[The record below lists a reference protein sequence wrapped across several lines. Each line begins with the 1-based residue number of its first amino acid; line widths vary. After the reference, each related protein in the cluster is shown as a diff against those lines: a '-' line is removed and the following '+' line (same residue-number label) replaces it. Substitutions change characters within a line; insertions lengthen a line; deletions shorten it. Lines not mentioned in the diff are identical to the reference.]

1 MLACRR
7 QLSGL
12 QLSEDEQRQ
21 LDLACMRFADGAPT
35 DEQLHSLRQDEQQHA
50 VLQRALETGAMP
62 QEQQDELESLR
73 RVFATGVPTED
84 EVLRYQTDCRR
95 IAELEGRKQVQ
106 ALQKTKPEEQ
116 KPRLSGTQLLLLVLG
131 AALLTL
137 GCVLLAKAN
146 LAAGIA
152 LTAAGALALI
162 GAVLLRGKQARE
174 GGCITTSAITD
185 EENQALYDLRRGLN
199 DFLLRFFEEVSE
211 PEQKLT
217 RLLLDRKTYLDL
229 QAQKRAME
237 QAQQEARQSLSQV
250 DARLHAAFSRYFPG
264 ETYRDGFTQALLGAR
279 QEYLALLA
287 QAQRMKEEREKLA
300 NHIGEIQKTLREFL
314 RPYYP
319 ETLPEDLRA
328 GVQALSKELSEW
340 QTLQRRKEQLEE
352 QNAGNLALSQ
362 ALTGS
367 IRAALSRYQA
377 LDETR
382 TLRECTQA
390 LCRRFA
396 QYTLSSARA
405 ERYFADS
412 RQAQA
417 QKEAAQ
423 AELDAFF
430 AAFPAME
437 GGTGEK
443 LDALERDAGA
453 WALASGQ
460 LLSAQQALTTFD
472 REHPAV
478 ESMDEEQTLPDP
490 EELQRQEAQAQQKLD
505 ALEEKRRA
513 LRQERQTISRETE
526 DLSVWE
532 DRIAALCDE
541 RQSLQKSCT
550 LADRTMELLNLAKDR
565 LANRYVADVERG
577 FTRYAKELLGENLG
591 RALLD
596 KNLCLFIDEQGAA
609 REAASFSAGTLD
621 ALTLCMRLALVD
633 ALFTKEQ
640 PFLLLDDPFVNLDDA
655 RTKRALELLQKI
667 SQQRQVV
674 YLVCNSARV

>member
-1 MLACRR
+1 
-7 QLSGL
+7 
-12 QLSEDEQRQ
+12 
-21 LDLACMRFADGAPT
+21 MRFADGAPT
-35 DEQLHSLRQDEQQHA
+35 DEQLHSLRQDEKQHA

-62 QEQQDELESLR
+62 QEQQDELEALR

-131 AALLTL
+131 AALLAL

-319 ETLPEDLRA
+319 EALPEDLRA

-367 IRAALSRYQA
+367 IRAALSHYQA

-430 AAFPAME
+430 AAFPAMQ
-437 GGTGEK
+437 GDTGEK
-443 LDALERDAGA
+443 LEALERDAGA

-513 LRQERQTISRETE
+513 LRQERQNISRETE

>member
-1 MLACRR
+1 MQLSQRKELAAACEKQEALLQALFARYPAGLPSAEEIRRQREHFLDAQQACRRLGELTLCDEDREIVAREEGLFADREKTQQELDECTRQCTQLGELQAKLSSQLLPEETKRLTELEIKFRTTAPRQEEVSACLQAADEMLACRR

-62 QEQQDELESLR
+62 QEQQDELEALR

-95 IAELEGRKQVQ
+95 IAEMEGRKQVQ

-131 AALLTL
+131 AALLAL

-229 QAQKRAME
+229 QAQKRAMQ

-319 ETLPEDLRA
+319 EALPEDLRA
-328 GVQALSKELSEW
+328 GVQTLSKELSEW
-340 QTLQRRKEQLEE
+340 QTLQRRKKPGAF
-352 QNAGNLALSQ
+352 AGADGKHPGGSFALS
-362 ALTGS
+362 G
-367 IRAALSRYQA
+367 
-377 LDETR
+377 
-382 TLRECTQA
+382 
-390 LCRRFA
+390 
-396 QYTLSSARA
+396 AR
-405 ERYFADS
+405 
-412 RQAQA
+412 
-417 QKEAAQ
+417 
-423 AELDAFF
+423 
-430 AAFPAME
+430 
-437 GGTGEK
+437 
-443 LDALERDAGA
+443 
-453 WALASGQ
+453 
-460 LLSAQQALTTFD
+460 
-472 REHPAV
+472 
-478 ESMDEEQTLPDP
+478 
-490 EELQRQEAQAQQKLD
+490 
-505 ALEEKRRA
+505 
-513 LRQERQTISRETE
+513 
-526 DLSVWE
+526 
-532 DRIAALCDE
+532 
-541 RQSLQKSCT
+541 
-550 LADRTMELLNLAKDR
+550 
-565 LANRYVADVERG
+565 
-577 FTRYAKELLGENLG
+577 
-591 RALLD
+591 
-596 KNLCLFIDEQGAA
+596 
-609 REAASFSAGTLD
+609 
-621 ALTLCMRLALVD
+621 
-633 ALFTKEQ
+633 
-640 PFLLLDDPFVNLDDA
+640 
-655 RTKRALELLQKI
+655 
-667 SQQRQVV
+667 
-674 YLVCNSARV
+674 